1 MKYSNEVNAAEAE
14 WAKRRV
20 PGDEVRE
27 VTVMHWADWVKL
39 AVHSKDVAF
48 LLS

>member
-1 MKYSNEVNAAEAE
+1 MKYSNEVNVAEADR
-14 WAKRRV
+14 AKRRV

-27 VTVMHWADWVKL
+27 VTVMNWADWIKG
-39 AVHSKDVAF
+39 AVHSKDVSF